1 MGYIVRMRTVG
12 QKFGRICW
20 AHGKAAKQ
28 NLDAFCDNIVSD
40 CWEPAGQQSVAGA
53 TVRWCTK
60 IYTKV
65 VKLEHAEKVSKKTA
79 LMERGR

>member
-1 MGYIVRMRTVG
+1 MKGGQSEVGYIVRMRTVG

-40 CWEPAGQQSVAGA
+40 CWEPAGYSRV
-53 TVRWCTK
+53 
-60 IYTKV
+60 
-65 VKLEHAEKVSKKTA
+65 
-79 LMERGR
+79 